1 MRQFHLNFPKF
12 FSLTLCLMMVAAPL
26 QAGAASR
33 ADSKA
38 AVKEQLSHDG
48 LEQRKSKDADLVYAR
63 PGASLAGYSK
73 VMLGPVDV
81 AFSKNWDPKRPG
93 SNFRITAEEREEI
106 RSGVANLVRDEFVK
120 ALQAKEGYQ
129 VVDTAGPDVLKLKVS
144 IIELYVNAPD
154 VATAARTKTY
164 VTSAGEMTLFLEAF
178 DSETGQVLARVV
190 DRQESNIRGGQL
202 SWTNR
207 VMNQSE
213 GELIASGWARKL
225 RKALDKAHAVGK
237 Q

>member
-1 MRQFHLNFPKF
+1 MRQCHIGSVLL
-12 FSLTLCLMMVAAPL
+12 LTLAMVSPPST
-26 QAGAASR
+26 AGAAS
-33 ADSKA
+33 KA
-38 AVKEQLSHDG
+38 ETKSAVNEVMSHDG

-63 PGASLAGYSK
+63 PGTSLAAYTK

-93 SNFRITAEEREEI
+93 SNFRISAEEREEI
-106 RSGVANLVRDEFVK
+106 RSGVANLVREEFVK
-120 ALQAKEGYQ
+120 TLQAKDGYQ
-129 VVDTAGPDVLKLKVS
+129 VVETAGPDVLRLKAS
-144 IIELYVNAPD
+144 IINLYVNAPD
-154 VATAARTKTY
+154 VSTAGLTRTY
-164 VTSAGEMTLFLEAF
+164 VSSAGEMTLVLEAF
-178 DSETGQVLARVV
+178 DSETGQVLSRMV

-202 SWTNR
+202 SWSNR

-213 GELIASGWARKL
+213 AELIASGWARKL

>member
-1 MRQFHLNFPKF
+1 MRKF
-12 FSLTLCLMMVAAPL
+12 NIGSAVLLSLVIWAAPL
-26 QAGAASR
+26 HAGAAG
-33 ADSKA
+33 KIFT
-38 AVKEQLSHDG
+38 KELISHDG
-48 LEQRKSKDADLVYAR
+48 LEQIKSKDADLVYAR
-63 PGASLAGYSK
+63 PGASLAGYTK

-93 SNFRITAEEREEI
+93 SHFKISSEEREEI
-106 RSGVANLVRDEFVK
+106 RSGVANLVRDEFFK
-120 ALQAKEGYQ
+120 TLQAKDGYQ
-129 VVDTAGPDVLKLKVS
+129 VVDVAGPDVLKLKVS

-154 VATAARTKTY
+154 VATAGRSKTY

-190 DRQESNIRGGQL
+190 DRQESNMRGGQL
-202 SWTNR
+202 TWSNR

-225 RKALDKAHAVGK
+225 RKALDKAHGLGK
-237 Q
+237 K